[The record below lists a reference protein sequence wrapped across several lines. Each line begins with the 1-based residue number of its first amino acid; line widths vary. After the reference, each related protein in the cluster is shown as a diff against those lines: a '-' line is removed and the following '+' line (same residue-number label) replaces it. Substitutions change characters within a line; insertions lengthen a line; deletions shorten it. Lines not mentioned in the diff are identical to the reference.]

1 MLNNFNDDKQNE
13 IQKQIREEEEKQELV
28 KEQEKSK
35 FNDNQF
41 WQESS
46 MEGQYDL
53 DELMK
58 DLEWSHPF

>member
-1 MLNNFNDDKQNE
+1 ML
-13 IQKQIREEEEKQELV
+13 

-41 WQESS
+41 WQGGSLEN
-46 MEGQYDL
+46 QYDL

-58 DLEWSHPF
+58 DLEWELPFKINVSFKANS

>member
-58 DLEWSHPF
+58 DLE

>member
-58 DLEWSHPF
+58 DLQ